1 MSWEIKKLNEC
12 CISIADGDHLPP
24 PKSETGVP
32 FVTIANVDLYNHF
45 DFTDTMFVPQSY
57 YDKLDDKR
65 KARKGDILLTVV
77 GSFGIPILITDDT
90 PFVFQRHIAILRPNP
105 AVIDSRFLYY
115 TMMSKSFYAQA
126 DAYAIGAAQR
136 TISLTSLRRMK
147 IAVPDLETQRKI
159 ADTLAPFDGLIDSNN
174 KQIKI
179 LEQMAENLYK
189 EWFVRFRFPGY
200 ESAEFENGL
209 PKGWEILQAQN
220 IFDITIG
227 RTPDRKQFDYFTN
240 NENDAL
246 WVSISDM
253 KDNMFITRSSEYLTA
268 EAISK
273 VNMPMVEPN
282 TVLLSFKLSVG
293 RVAITTKLSCTNEA
307 IAHFKSKDKEL
318 LEYTYLYLKL
328 FNYQNLGNTSA
339 IGNAVN
345 STIIKKM
352 KFVMPDRNLVEMFH
366 NNAKN
371 IFSEIKNLKHSNENL
386 IQQRDLLLPRLMS
399 GKLEV

>member
-1 MSWEIKKLNEC
+1 MEYRLGDLYEVSNGLSKSGDCFGSGYPFLSFSTVFNNYFIPSEIDSLVQSTEKEQKTY
-12 CISIADGDHLPP
+12 SIKCGDIFITRT
-24 PKSETGVP
+24 SETAEELGMSCVALKDYP
-32 FVTIANVDLYNHF
+32 TATFNGFCKRLRPITNLTYPLYMGYYLRTPLFRANFLKVASLITRASLRNEDLLKFKVDLP
-45 DFTDTMFVPQSY
+45 DIDTQ
-57 YDKLDDKR
+57 K
-65 KARKGDILLTVV
+65 
-77 GSFGIPILITDDT
+77 
-90 PFVFQRHIAILRPNP
+90 
-105 AVIDSRFLYY
+105 
-115 TMMSKSFYAQA
+115 
-126 DAYAIGAAQR
+126 
-136 TISLTSLRRMK
+136 
-147 IAVPDLETQRKI
+147 KI
-159 ADTLAPFDGLIDSNN
+159 ADTLFLYDTLILNN
-174 KQIKI
+174 NQRIAT
-179 LEQMAENLYK
+179 LERMAENLYK

-352 KFVMPDRNLVEMFH
+352 KFIMPDRNLLEMFH

-371 IFSEIKNLKHSNENL
+371 IFSEIKDLKHSNENL